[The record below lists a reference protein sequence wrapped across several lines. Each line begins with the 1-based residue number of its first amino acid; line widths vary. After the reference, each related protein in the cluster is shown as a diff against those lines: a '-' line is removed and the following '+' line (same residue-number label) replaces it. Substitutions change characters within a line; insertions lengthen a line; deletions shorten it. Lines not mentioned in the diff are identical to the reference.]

1 MSLIKCPE
9 CEKEVSDK
17 AVTCPY
23 CGCPISSAIKNE
35 NTENTSTIQSSQVE
49 NKSPIFGI
57 AALCAAGMSLFM
69 PYIVSIYIVPVAF
82 VLAIVSIARREGK
95 TGKIALILAI
105 ISICWIVYVS
115 TSITAVL
122 SGDKP
127 LSIPGMPEQKSLEE
141 IMEEKTASLENGKL
155 KVKGELKVH
164 SENGTQYA
172 ILFVYN
178 NTNERLSSVMAEFEL
193 KDKSGN
199 VVGNTNDIVQSLAPG
214 ATWKVKAPI
223 YGSEAGTIH
232 LNSVKGFI
240 E

>member
-17 AVTCPY
+17 AATCPY
-23 CGCPISSAIKNE
+23 CGCPISNVVDSE
-35 NTENTSTIQSSQVE
+35 NTENKTAIQSSQIE
-49 NKSPIFGI
+49 NKSPICGI
-57 AALCAAGMSLFM
+57 AALCAAVLSLFM

-82 VLAIVSIARREGK
+82 VLAIVSIVRREGK
-95 TGKIALILAI
+95 TSKIALILAI

-115 TSITAVL
+115 TSITAAL
-122 SGDKP
+122 SGGKP

-155 KVKGELKVH
+155 KIKGDLKIH
-164 SENGTQYA
+164 SENGVQYA

-178 NTNERLSSVMAEFEL
+178 NTNKRLSSVIAEFEL

-199 VVGNTNDIVQSLAPG
+199 VVGSANDIVQSLAPG
-214 ATWKVKAPI
+214 ATWKVKAMI
-223 YGSEAGTIH
+223 YSPEAGTIH
-232 LNSVKGFI
+232 LNGVKGII